1 MTTPKALQTL
11 HLLDVATFLRIVQW
25 NTRKGIR
32 RFARLVSC
40 SADGWLYPAA
50 PALAALFSVSLAVQ
64 LLIVLTVG
72 FAIERVSYYVLKT
85 ASGATGRPGPFPV
98 TKV

>member
-72 FAIERVSYYVLKT
+72 FTIEREKQLQT
-85 ASGATGRPGPFPV
+85 EPAAPGHSRLPECDYGIG
-98 TKV
+98 